1 MKTLKSYGRKE
12 SRQYTEAYAKAVG
25 LKRTTPDQVRQPA
38 RAYSSTR
45 KKHHRARRGRTIRAN
60 APQQRNLAKLQALAL
75 SNELHCDASLSDKRG
90 KRASPDYAWSF
101 SLAQPLIGRRE

>member
-1 MKTLKSYGRKE
+1 MRRKE

-25 LKRTTPDQVRQPA
+25 LKRTKFVSH
-38 RAYSSTR
+38 SSTR